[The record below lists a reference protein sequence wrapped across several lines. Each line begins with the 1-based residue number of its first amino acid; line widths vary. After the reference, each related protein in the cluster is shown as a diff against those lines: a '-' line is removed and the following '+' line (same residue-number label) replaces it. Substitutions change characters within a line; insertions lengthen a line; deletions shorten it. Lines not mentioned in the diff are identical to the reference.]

1 MTRAKDTMEAAF
13 ELFTKLGIEYY
24 CFHDRDI
31 APEGETLSQT
41 CKNLET
47 MVQFAKKLRRKPA

>member
-1 MTRAKDTMEAAF
+1 MEAAF

-31 APEGETLSQT
+31 APEGETFSET

-47 MVQFAKKLRRKPA
+47 MVQYAKKLQKDTA